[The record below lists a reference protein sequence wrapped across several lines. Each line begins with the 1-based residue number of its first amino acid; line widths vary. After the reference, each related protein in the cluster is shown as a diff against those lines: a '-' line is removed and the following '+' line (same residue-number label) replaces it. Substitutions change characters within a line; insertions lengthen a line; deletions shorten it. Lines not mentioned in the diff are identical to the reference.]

1 MKAKA
6 KPAAQPVSEIKQTVM
21 QLLSNFVKEE
31 HGNRVTNNNMLA
43 LQIQI
48 GQAFDGQITTKKP
61 EANKE

>member
-1 MKAKA
+1 MKEPI

-48 GQAFDGQITTKKP
+48 DQAFNGIITTKKP
-61 EANKE
+61 EEKKE